1 MKKSIREKIS
11 GRIIIVGVM
20 MFFASVALSYGLFI
34 PKMEQD
40 AVNGAGD
47 TNAEVIKTI
56 DRQIA
61 FVQDYTENL
70 ALSVAQ
76 NQEILRYLKSR
87 LHRRKMSPPCI

>member
-40 AVNGAGD
+40 AV
-47 TNAEVIKTI
+47 
-56 DRQIA
+56 DRK
-61 FVQDYTENL
+61 
-70 ALSVAQ
+70 SVV
-76 NQEILRYLKSR
+76 
-87 LHRRKMSPPCI
+87 